1 MQVINADMSVDV
13 CVSVCM
19 LYHFL
24 ILIVMRCH
32 VQVINAAS
40 MNSIG
45 FYFFFKFPAIFVVLL
60 IVSFMKL
67 IETEISSRISM
78 AKRYCRKNVTS
89 QY

>member
-32 VQVINAAS
+32 VQVINAD
-40 MNSIG
+40 MFI
-45 FYFFFKFPAIFVVLL
+45 
-60 IVSFMKL
+60 
-67 IETEISSRISM
+67 T
-78 AKRYCRKNVTS
+78 
-89 QY
+89 